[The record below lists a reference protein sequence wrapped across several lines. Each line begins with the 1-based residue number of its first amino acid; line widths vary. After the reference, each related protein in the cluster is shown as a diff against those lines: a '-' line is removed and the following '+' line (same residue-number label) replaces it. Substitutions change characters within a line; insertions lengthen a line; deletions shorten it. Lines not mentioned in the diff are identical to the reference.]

1 MVVRVVRSVPDVR
14 VSVFSNDDFRT
25 SFMVNNMLKTE
36 APFTRYN
43 LLSYRLYNRFDNR
56 LYRVNGV

>member
-1 MVVRVVRSVPDVR
+1 VVVRVVRSVPDVR